1 MEAADEDD
9 LSVVRS
15 EASFFSEWDLVKNF
29 VQEMCGDNWEEIWNS
44 KWEHVTTCL
53 LVFQEQPTLLGPY
66 LEDIVV
72 PLTMRLI
79 EILQQEENTSS
90 RCQVYISS

>member
-1 MEAADEDD
+1 MDSADNDGD
-9 LSVVRS
+9 LQNVVRS
-15 EASFFSEWDLVKNF
+15 EASFFSDWELVKSF
-29 VQEMCGDNWEEIWNS
+29 VNDMCEDQWEQIWSS

-72 PLTMRLI
+72 PLTLRLI
-79 EILQQEENTSS
+79 GILEKEGCAAAT
-90 RCQVYISS
+90 CQVQ